1 MFTIFSIQKQQE
13 MKKEN
18 FELQSR
24 LNKLKLDYEN
34 ALEQIKQK
42 DSKIQQ
48 ITKEVQTLV
57 SFFFFYSQYCEEQI
71 FFYVLKNESYQS
83 GKVSI
88 S

>member
-1 MFTIFSIQKQQE
+1 

-42 DSKIQQ
+42 DCKIQQ

-57 SFFFFYSQYCEEQI
+57 SCFFLFSQYCEEQI
-71 FFYVLKNESYQS
+71 FLYIK
-83 GKVSI
+83 K
-88 S
+88 